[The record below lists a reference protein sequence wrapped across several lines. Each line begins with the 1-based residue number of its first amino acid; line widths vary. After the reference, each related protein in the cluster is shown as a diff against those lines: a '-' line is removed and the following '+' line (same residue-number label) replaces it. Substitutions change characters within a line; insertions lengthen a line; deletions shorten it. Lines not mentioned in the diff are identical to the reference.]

1 MDIKRETPEEVIS
14 APEHCTSDKY
24 RGCDGCPY
32 HIRET
37 DECGGDCV
45 ADALARLKAARN
57 EIQRLRKTIRD
68 LCGSR
73 DAIISG
79 AYGDLSNMEKEVT
92 QA

>member
-1 MDIKRETPEEVIS
+1 MDIKSETPGDVIS
-14 APEHCTSDKY
+14 ALEHCILDKY
-24 RGCDGCPY
+24 RDCDGCPHY
-32 HIRET
+32 IREA
-37 DECGGDCV
+37 DECGGDCM

-79 AYGDLSNMEKEVT
+79 AYGDLANMEMEVT
-92 QA
+92 KA